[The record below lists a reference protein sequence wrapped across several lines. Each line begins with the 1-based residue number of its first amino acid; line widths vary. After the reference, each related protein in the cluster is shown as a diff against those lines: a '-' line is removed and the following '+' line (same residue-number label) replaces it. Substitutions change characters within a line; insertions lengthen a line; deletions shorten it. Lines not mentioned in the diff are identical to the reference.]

1 MEEAAL
7 RTRRLLGALALAA
20 IFVVPSVSAAYF
32 GSLLSTDGGID
43 GTRNRI
49 TNPAGVSF
57 SWDVTQDADNSWHY
71 SYVFKHP
78 ERETSHFSLGASD
91 RFTTNGLFDLHGDF
105 GGGEV
110 GSIEFRVPP
119 PKPVPP
125 PPAPEPATLMLLGS
139 GLLGSAAI
147 FRRRRK

>member
-7 RTRRLLGALALAA
+7 RTRRLLGALALATVFA
-20 IFVVPSVSAAYF
+20 VPSVSAAYF

-43 GTRNRI
+43 GTGTRI
-49 TNPAGVSF
+49 TDSAGLSF

-71 SYVFKHP
+71 SYVSKHP
-78 ERETSHFSLGASD
+78 ERETSRFTLGPSD
-91 RFTTNGLFDLHGDF
+91 RFTANGIFKLQGDV
-105 GGGEV
+105 GSAEI

-119 PKPVPP
+119 PKP
-125 PPAPEPATLMLLGS
+125 EPATLMLLGG

>member
-20 IFVVPSVSAAYF
+20 VLAVPSVSAAYF
-32 GSLLSTDGGID
+32 GSLLSTDGGIG
-43 GTRNRI
+43 GTGSRI
-49 TNPAGVSF
+49 TDSAGMSF

-78 ERETSHFSLGASD
+78 ERETSRLTLGPSD
-91 RFTTNGLFDLHGDF
+91 RFTADGIFKLQGD
-105 GGGEV
+105 V
-110 GSIEFRVPP
+110 GSAEIGSIDFRVPP
-119 PKPVPP
+119 PPDPIVPT
-125 PPAPEPATLMLLGS
+125 APEPTTLMLLGS